1 MARARKLFPIY
12 GSALANNMLSALV
25 HDRIVAGFLAS
36 YVADYDRHGIL
47 GGPAR
52 ERELA
57 ETMGREILLAMI
69 VEVREALPIFFGKK
83 QKSKLKSEEIEAID
97 AFSRELL
104 AALARAQN
112 WNGEDRRQFRRD
124 LSLYSDFGARQ
135 EAAAKSSK
143 RGKAPEEEAPF
154 IARVA
159 LLLDPSMLEQARRAA
174 RKFHSGMGL
183 LARKLLR
190 RTLSPGRR

>member
-12 GSALANNMLSALV
+12 GSALANSMLVALV
-25 HDRIVAGFLAS
+25 HDRLVDRFVAA
-36 YVADYDRHGIL
+36 YVADYDRRGIL

-57 ETMGREILLAMI
+57 ETIGREILLAMI
-69 VEVREALPIFFGKK
+69 VEVREILPAFFGKK
-83 QKSKLKSEEIEAID
+83 QMNKLKSEEKEAID

-124 LSLYSDFGARQ
+124 LALYSDSSARH
-135 EAAAKSSK
+135 EVAAQTRKKGMAV
-143 RGKAPEEEAPF
+143 EEEAPF

-174 RKFHSGMGL
+174 RKFYGGVGL
-183 LARKLLR
+183 QARKHLR
-190 RTLSPGRR
+190 KTLG

>member
-12 GSALANNMLSALV
+12 GSALANTMLSAIERDRV
-25 HDRIVAGFLAS
+25 VDRFVAAYVAQHDR
-36 YVADYDRHGIL
+36 RGIL

-69 VEVREALPIFFGKK
+69 VEVREVLPAFFGRK
-83 QKSKLKSEEIEAID
+83 QKSKLKSEETEAID
-97 AFSRELL
+97 VFFRELL

-124 LSLYSDFGARQ
+124 LALYSEFSARQ
-135 EAAAKSSK
+135 QMTAKTRK
-143 RGKAPEEEAPF
+143 REKAPEEEAPF

-174 RKFHSGMGL
+174 RKFHSGVGL
-183 LARKLLR
+183 LARKFLR
-190 RTLSPGRR
+190 QTLG

>member
-12 GSALANNMLSALV
+12 GSALANNMLSAIERDRV
-25 HDRIVAGFLAS
+25 VDRFVAAYVAQHDR
-36 YVADYDRHGIL
+36 RGIL

-69 VEVREALPIFFGKK
+69 VEVREVLPAFFGRK
-83 QKSKLKSEEIEAID
+83 QKSKLKSEELEAID
-97 AFSRELL
+97 AFFRELL

-124 LSLYSDFGARQ
+124 LALYSDFSARRKRT
-135 EAAAKSSK
+135 AKTRK
-143 RGKAPEEEAPF
+143 RGKSPEEEAPF

-174 RKFHSGMGL
+174 LKLYSGVGL
-183 LARKLLR
+183 LARKVLR
-190 RTLSPGRR
+190 QTLG

>member
-12 GSALANNMLSALV
+12 GSALANNMLVALV
-25 HDRIVAGFLAS
+25 HDRLVDRFVAA
-36 YVADYDRHGIL
+36 YVADYDRRGIL

-57 ETMGREILLAMI
+57 ETIGREILLAMI
-69 VEVREALPIFFGKK
+69 VEVREILPAFFGKK
-83 QKSKLKSEEIEAID
+83 QMNKLKSEEKEAID

-112 WNGEDRRQFRRD
+112 WNGDDRRQFRRD
-124 LSLYSDFGARQ
+124 LALYSDSSARQ
-135 EAAAKSSK
+135 EVAAKTRK
-143 RGKAPEEEAPF
+143 KGKAVEEEAPF

-174 RKFHSGMGL
+174 RKFYGGVGL
-183 LARKLLR
+183 QARKHLR
-190 RTLSPGRR
+190 KTLG

>member
-1 MARARKLFPIY
+1 
-12 GSALANNMLSALV
+12 MLTSIERDRVVGRFVAAYV
-25 HDRIVAGFLAS
+25 AQHDRS
-36 YVADYDRHGIL
+36 GIL

-69 VEVREALPIFFGKK
+69 VEVRDALPNFFGKK
-83 QKSKLKSEEIEAID
+83 LKTKLKHEEMESID
-97 AFSRELL
+97 AFSREFM

-124 LSLYSDFGARQ
+124 LSLYSDFNAWR
-135 EAAAKSSK
+135 EMKANTRK
-143 RGKAPEEEAPF
+143 RGKALAEEAPF
-154 IARVA
+154 IPRVA
-159 LLLDPSMLEQARRAA
+159 LLLDPSMLEQARSAA
-174 RKFHSGMGL
+174 RKFHSGVGL

-190 RTLSPGRR
+190 QTLG

>member
-1 MARARKLFPIY
+1 VARARKLFPIY
-12 GSALANNMLSALV
+12 GSALANSMLVALV
-25 HDRIVAGFLAS
+25 HDRIVDGFVAA
-36 YVADYDRHGIL
+36 YVAEHDRRGIL

-57 ETMGREILLAMI
+57 ETVGREILLAML
-69 VEVREALPIFFGKK
+69 VEVHEVLPPFFGKK
-83 QKSKLKSEEIEAID
+83 QKSKLDSDEREAIE

-124 LSLYSDFGARQ
+124 LALYSEFRARP
-135 EAAAKSSK
+135 EKAAKARK
-143 RGKAPEEEAPF
+143 REKIPEEEAPF
-154 IARVA
+154 VARVA

-174 RKFHSGMGL
+174 REFHGGVRL

-190 RTLSPGRR
+190 KTLG

>member
-1 MARARKLFPIY
+1 MPRARKLFPIY
-12 GSALANNMLSALV
+12 GSALANNMLSCIER
-25 HDRIVAGFLAS
+25 DRIVDRFVAA
-36 YVADYDRHGIL
+36 YVAQNDRRGIL

-57 ETMGREILLAMI
+57 DTMGREILLAMI
-69 VEVREALPIFFGKK
+69 VEVNEILPAFFGKK
-83 QKSKLKSEEIEAID
+83 LKSKLKSEEKEAVD

-104 AALARAQN
+104 AAMARPQN

-124 LSLYSDFGARQ
+124 LAFYSEFCARR
-135 EAAAKSSK
+135 EMAAKTHN

-159 LLLDPSMLEQARRAA
+159 LLLDPSMLEQARRAV
-174 RKFHSGMGL
+174 RKFYGNVGQI
-183 LARKLLR
+183 ARKLLR
-190 RTLSPGRR
+190 QTLG

>member
-12 GSALANNMLSALV
+12 GSALANNMLVALV
-25 HDRIVAGFLAS
+25 HDRIVDR
-36 YVADYDRHGIL
+36 YVAAYVAEHDRRGIL

-57 ETMGREILLAMI
+57 DTVGREILLAMI
-69 VEVREALPIFFGKK
+69 VEVHEVLPAFFGKK
-83 QKSKLKSEEIEAID
+83 QQSKLKSEEKEAID

-104 AALARAQN
+104 AALSRAQN

-124 LSLYSDFGARQ
+124 LALYSEFSARRDI
-135 EAAAKSSK
+135 AAKARK
-143 RGKAPEEEAPF
+143 HGKTSEEEAPF
-154 IARVA
+154 VARVA

-174 RKFHSGMGL
+174 RKFHSGVGL

-190 RTLSPGRR
+190 KTLG